1 MNATELREIPP
12 GKKLYDHYVKGLF
25 ALGNRDG
32 SKTFYLYYYDMA
44 KKQRKIKLGLYGQ
57 LTLEGARKAA
67 QTLLHRIA
75 AGENPAQERKEARA
89 ELTVAGLML
98 EAIKNYWGQ
107 KRYVESGTFQ
117 AIIQAFKA
125 YFQKIGKCKLSELNA
140 QELTKWMNSF
150 GDRHA
155 MANHCLTYLSVAFNW
170 AIKNELT
177 SLANPCEKVKK
188 FPKPKRNRYAT
199 QQEIKQIGNYLEEVF
214 ELDPIPAMY
223 LYLILTT
230 GTRPKAIE
238 RLKWDD
244 LKTKHSLD
252 GKQVGI
258 ISFFGKSS
266 ARTGEKETI
275 IIPPK
280 TMAMIN
286 RLPKINEF
294 IVPCTMPRRLWK
306 RIQAKFNLQDLWARD
321 LRRTYATVG
330 LSGGVP
336 LSQVGELL
344 NHKCWDTTKI
354 YAKLML
360 DQRINSAMQIA
371 QKLEGIIKGV

>member
-1 MNATELREIPP
+1 MNATDLREIPP

-25 ALGNRDG
+25 VKGNANG
-32 SKTFYLYYYDMA
+32 SKTFYLYYYDQA
-44 KKQRKIKLGLYGQ
+44 RKQRKIKLGLYGQ

-67 QTLLHRIA
+67 QALLHRIA

-125 YFQKIGKCKLSELNA
+125 YFKKIGSYKLSELNA
-140 QELTKWMNSF
+140 QILNKWMQSF

-155 MANHCLTYLSVAFNW
+155 MANHCLVYLSVAFNW

-177 SLANPCEKVKK
+177 SLANPCEKIKR
-188 FPKPKRNRYAT
+188 FPKPKRSRYAT
-199 QQEIKQIGNYLEEVF
+199 QKEIKLIGSYLEEEF
-214 ELDPIPAMY
+214 ERDPVPAMY

-230 GTRPKAIE
+230 GTRPRAVE
-238 RLKWDD
+238 RLRWED
-244 LKTKHSLD
+244 LRIKSSGD
-252 GKQVGI
+252 RQVGV

-266 ARTGEKETI
+266 AKTGEKETI

-344 NHKCWDTTKI
+344 NHKCYETTKI
-354 YAKLML
+354 YAKLM
-360 DQRINSAMQIA
+360 DEQRINSAMAIA
-371 QKLEGIIKGV
+371 SKIEDIIQH

>member
-1 MNATELREIPP
+1 LNATELREIPP

-44 KKQRKIKLGLYGQ
+44 KKQRKIKLGLFGQ
-57 LTLEGARKAA
+57 LTLEGARRAA
-67 QTLLHRIA
+67 QMILQRVA
-75 AGENPAQERKEARA
+75 AGENPAKERKEAKT
-89 ELTVAGLML
+89 ELTVAELML
-98 EAIKNYWGQ
+98 SAIKQYWGQ
-107 KRYVESGTFQ
+107 PRYIESGTCQ
-117 AIIQAFKA
+117 SIILAFKA
-125 YFQKIGKCKLSELNA
+125 YFQKIAKYKLSELNN
-140 QELTKWMNSF
+140 QVLTRWMQSF
-150 GDRHA
+150 GERHA
-155 MANHCLTYLSVAFNW
+155 MANHCLVYLNAAFNW
-170 AIKNELT
+170 AIRNDLT
-177 SLANPCEKVKK
+177 SLANPCEKIKR
-188 FPKPKRNRYAT
+188 FPKQKRSRYAT
-199 QQEIKQIGNYLEEVF
+199 PQEIKQIGNYLEEVF
-214 ELDPIPAMY
+214 EVDPIPAMY

-244 LKTKHSLD
+244 LKIKHSLD

-286 RLPKINEF
+286 RLPKISEF

-360 DQRINSAMQIA
+360 DQRINSAMAIAKSLDQI
-371 QKLEGIIKGV
+371 IHR